1 MAKKTP
7 SKEETKRDIEKFISS
22 RKSRPQQPNLFGDQ
36 DFVFNVLQT
45 ELTDIDDEMVKTRE
59 AIDRKKEKLEK
70 LQERKQEVNKA
81 ADIVANQRKELKKK
95 VKKEVKNA

>member
-1 MAKKTP
+1 MKKEKAKVLREKYAG
-7 SKEETKRDIEKFISS
+7 SFGGKRDEE
-22 RKSRPQQPNLFGDQ
+22 QPNLFGDQ

-81 ADIVANQRKELKKK
+81 ADIVANQRKEVKKK
-95 VKKEVKNA
+95 VKKEVKDA